1 VAGRFWPVQLDRW
14 VRLFNYGETDMATKK
29 ELEQEI
35 KDLRERLYAERQDF
49 AHERQKERVRFSEFL
64 REKSKVKQV
73 LKKLKDGNLEGLVII
88 DIEQS
93 NDGF

>member
-1 VAGRFWPVQLDRW
+1 
-14 VRLFNYGETDMATKK
+14 MATKK

-35 KDLRERLYAERQDF
+35 KDLRQRLYAERQDF
-49 AHERQKERVRFSEFL
+49 AHERKKERVRFSEFL

-73 LKKLKDGNLEGLVII
+73 LKKLKDGNLECLAII

-93 NDGF
+93 NDGFNIVVA

>member
-1 VAGRFWPVQLDRW
+1 
-14 VRLFNYGETDMATKK
+14 MATKK

-35 KDLRERLYAERQDF
+35 KDLRQRLYAERQDF
-49 AHERQKERVRFSEFL
+49 AHERQKERWRFSEFL

-73 LKKLKDGNLEGLVII
+73 LKKRKDGNLECLTII

-93 NDGF
+93 NDGFNIVVA

>member
-1 VAGRFWPVQLDRW
+1 
-14 VRLFNYGETDMATKK
+14 MATRK

-49 AHERQKERVRFSEFL
+49 AHERQNERVRFSEFL

-73 LKKLKDGNLEGLVII
+73 LKRRADGSLECLAVLN
-88 DIEQS
+88 IEQS
-93 NDGF
+93 NDGFNIVVA

>member
-1 VAGRFWPVQLDRW
+1 
-14 VRLFNYGETDMATKK
+14 MATKK

-35 KDLRERLYAERQDF
+35 KDLRQRLYAERRDF

-73 LKKLKDGNLEGLVII
+73 LKLKDGNLECLAII

-93 NDGF
+93 NDGFNIVVA